1 LKRPTAIRGGKVKR
15 KSVICA
21 LLLVASAASAF
32 QVAPQKAPFNDSIAQ
47 GGLRADLYFLAGDGF
62 KGRLTDTPE
71 NSLATDY
78 IKSRFESMG
87 LKPANNGSFFQPYN
101 LVTATLGAENSL
113 QVISGE
119 NERMQLRS
127 GQDFYPQTFSASARV
142 RGSLVFAGFGITSP
156 ALNYDDHKG
165 NEVRGKIVM
174 VIDHEPGETDPASP
188 FDGVVTAEA
197 AGALRKALA
206 AQAKGA
212 VGILFVSDVHN
223 HPQPANFEAA
233 ARGAWPAT
241 QPNVRRF
248 TLASWVEKIR
258 IPAAQI
264 SPALAAILVRGA
276 SKSLEELAK
285 ASETTAGITPVPLPG
300 VQVELLASVNRHI
313 VPDRN
318 VVGMIE
324 GSDPLMKN
332 EYVIIC
338 AHIDHD
344 GINNGG
350 QIMNGADDNGSGSI
364 GLVHIADA
372 YAQAAKAGQR
382 PKRTIIFADWN
393 SEERGLLGAWAY
405 TESPLFPL
413 EKTVAVLNMDM
424 IGRNEEVPE
433 GGGGRFR
440 GLELQTA
447 ESNNNATNI
456 IGSTRSPDLK
466 AAVEKANAGIGLQ
479 LRFRYDNNVSN
490 LMRRSDH
497 WPFLQRGIPGL
508 WFHTGLHPDYHTPND
523 RPEKINY
530 AKMEKVAR
538 LVHQMSWNIAQQ
550 EDKPRLMPGSRNLF

>member
-1 LKRPTAIRGGKVKR
+1 MIVIVSVTAGQI
-15 KSVICA
+15 A
-21 LLLVASAASAF
+21 T
-32 QVAPQKAPFNDSIAQ
+32 QKAPFNDSINKDA
-47 GGLRADLYFLAGDGF
+47 LKADLYYLAADGF
-62 KGRLTDTPE
+62 RGRLTDTPE
-71 NSLATDY
+71 NALATEY
-78 IKSRFESMG
+78 VKSRFERMG

-101 LVTATLGAENSL
+101 LVTATLGSENSL
-113 QVISGE
+113 QIINGE
-119 NERMQLRS
+119 NDRIQLRA
-127 GQDFYPQTFSASARV
+127 GQDYYPQTFSANARV
-142 RGSLVFAGFGITSP
+142 RGPVVFAGFGITSP
-156 ALNYDDHKG
+156 DLAYDDYKG
-165 NEVRGKIVM
+165 NDIRGRIVLI
-174 VIDHEPGETDPASP
+174 IDHEPGENDPASP

-212 VGILFVSDVHN
+212 IGILFVSDVHN

-233 ARGAWPAT
+233 ARGAWPAQ
-241 QPNVRRF
+241 QPIVRRF
-248 TLASWVEKIR
+248 TLASWVDKIR

-264 SPALAAILVRGA
+264 SPALGEILVRGTGKSLPDL
-276 SKSLEELAK
+276 SKSA
-285 ASETTAGITPVPLPG
+285 ETAGGITPVALPG
-300 VQVELLASVNRHI
+300 TQVELIASVDRHV

-332 EYVIIC
+332 EFVIVC

-344 GINNGG
+344 GVNAGG
-350 QIMNGADDNGSGSI
+350 QVMNGADDNGSGSI
-364 GLVHIADA
+364 GLINIAEA

-382 PKRTIIFADWN
+382 PKRSILFADWN

-413 EKTVAVLNMDM
+413 DKTVAVLNMDM

-433 GGGGRFR
+433 GGGPRFR
-440 GLELQTA
+440 GLDIQTA

-466 AAVEKANAGIGLQ
+466 SAVEKANAGFGLT
-479 LRFRYDNNVSN
+479 LRFRYDNNTSN

-497 WPFLQRGIPGL
+497 WPFLQRGVPGL

-530 AKMEKVAR
+530 VKMEKVAR
-538 LVHQMSWNIAQQ
+538 LVHQMSWNLAQQ
-550 EDKPRLMPGSRNLF
+550 EDKPKLIRGSKTQN